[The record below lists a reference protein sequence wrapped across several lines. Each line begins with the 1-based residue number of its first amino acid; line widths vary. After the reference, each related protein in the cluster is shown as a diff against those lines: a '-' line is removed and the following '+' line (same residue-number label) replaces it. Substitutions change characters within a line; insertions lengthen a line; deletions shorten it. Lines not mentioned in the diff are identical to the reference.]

1 MNHKIIS
8 WFFSILLF
16 QANFVVAK
24 ESGGM
29 PQLNPEYYSSQIF
42 WLIFFFSILFLL
54 SHFLFLP
61 KITSIRSKR
70 EELID
75 DCISE
80 SKKINDEIETI
91 VAKMEKD
98 LERAKEEFDV
108 AIKKAYD
115 QNKEIYEEK
124 IKLINEGFEN
134 KKVKLSKNFLDSKND
149 ITKNIQKYSI
159 SLSDQIYQIIMKE
172 KIKGNIN
179 DFKEIVGEDS

>member
-1 MNHKIIS
+1 M
-8 WFFSILLF
+8 FLRFSQILLIYF
-16 QANFVVAK
+16 LLFSYVESA

-108 AIKKAYD
+108 AVKKAYD

-179 DFKEIVGEDS
+179 DFKEIVGEDSW